1 LFVLAAIN
9 RANGNKNGCSFQ
21 MTTFKMSN
29 KLVATRIKGFVKVVL
44 YRVWPYWVEIG
55 SLKDSLLLLLAT
67 Q

>member
-1 LFVLAAIN
+1 
-9 RANGNKNGCSFQ
+9 

-67 Q
+67 P